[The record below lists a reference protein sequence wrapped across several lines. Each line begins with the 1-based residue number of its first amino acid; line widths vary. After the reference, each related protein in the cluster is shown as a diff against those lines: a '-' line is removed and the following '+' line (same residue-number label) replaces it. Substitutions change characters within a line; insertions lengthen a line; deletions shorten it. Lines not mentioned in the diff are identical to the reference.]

1 MLYFAYHAL
10 YELGATQVYVLK
22 PTNDPE
28 TEEEFQALV
37 YDSPNPISWQDY
49 LVAVEAVKQRM
60 GIEKIRIYRNKY
72 LTETDWVMTTDNTN
86 TIQNIQEWINYRQ
99 TLRDLTSN
107 PPLFVWKNDELDIS
121 QMILPERP
129 QIIRNPVQQPTP

>member
-1 MLYFAYHAL
+1 M
-10 YELGATQVYVLK
+10 
-22 PTNDPE
+22 
-28 TEEEFQALV
+28 V